1 MTWLLIGGGLVGL
14 VVAAHYLVDGAARLG
29 LRLGIP
35 AIVIGLTMVAFG
47 TSAPELAVS
56 LRAGLSDSA
65 DIAVG
70 NIVGS
75 NIFNVLLILGLSALV
90 LPLAVHRH
98 LMQRDVPLMIA
109 VSLLVWWMASDLRL
123 STVDG
128 AVLAAILV
136 TYLGWL
142 YYGVRSGRADVEL
155 DPEAMEAAEKPPR
168 ALWIDLL
175 SLVGGIIGLVIAADW
190 LVQGAVQLARA
201 LGVSELVIGLTIV
214 SLGTS
219 LPELATSVV
228 AAIKGERDI
237 AVGNIVGSNL
247 FNLLSV
253 LGITALVA
261 PGGLAISAQAVQLDM
276 PVMVA
281 VSLLCVPM
289 FLIGY
294 ELSRLDGA
302 MMLAL
307 LTTYIVVLILL
318 ARGQVFASQ
327 DVWTLCGAVGCR
339 HRAGAIDH
347 GVVTASP
354 EWSGLKHGAA
364 DGQQAQ
370 PPSVRPFP
378 CAGGRDG
385 LDLGPGRVDR
395 GERCAEHRPTAG
407 KPPAA
412 GWAADCS
419 DRARRTRLPRRR
431 SAARGCLGTLCHGL
445 SPR

>member
-98 LMQRDVPLMIA
+98 LMQRDVPLMIG

-123 STVDG
+123 STANG

-136 TYLGWL
+136 AYLSWL
-142 YYGVRSGRADVEL
+142 YIAVRSGRADVEL

-168 ALWIDLL
+168 ALWIDLI
-175 SLVGGIIGLVIAADW
+175 SLIGGIIGLVIAADW
-190 LVQGAVQLARA
+190 LVQGAVQLART

-228 AAIKGERDI
+228 AALKGERDI

-307 LTTYIVVLILL
+307 LTAYIMVLIQL
-318 ARGQVFASQ
+318 ARGQVFSSQ
-327 DVWTLCGAVGCR
+327 DVWMLCGAV
-339 HRAGAIDH
+339 AAAI
-347 GVVTASP
+347 VLVQSITAWMQRRS
-354 EWSGLKHGAA
+354 S
-364 DGQQAQ
+364 
-370 PPSVRPFP
+370 
-378 CAGGRDG
+378 
-385 LDLGPGRVDR
+385 
-395 GERCAEHRPTAG
+395 
-407 KPPAA
+407 AA
-412 GWAADCS
+412 G
-419 DRARRTRLPRRR
+419 
-431 SAARGCLGTLCHGL
+431 
-445 SPR
+445 